1 MNNQSELDAV
11 VLFLREKFDDE
22 FVDHFYKNIPISEV
36 QTIALKGNSEMMG
49 VSISDMIKEVFPE
62 LMEPLDEDVPSEFYM
77 RYVHDPD
84 ADFPLDQEYFEEYK
98 YLTYGEAVTV
108 IKYWNNKLRDK
119 APADRAQ
126 RIASDKIANF
136 ERYTGKLLLIKKEL
150 KDCYDKMIKVLESI
164 E

>member
-1 MNNQSELDAV
+1 MRYKKIDKVDRLEHRLKRLEIASKLLPETTQEQMISDVQEIAFLGIAEMADLHPADMIEEVLPDYFDEMECEGQWSDPTEVVFHDGLSYADAV
-11 VLFLREKFDDE
+11 V
-22 FVDHFYKNIPISEV
+22 
-36 QTIALKGNSEMMG
+36 
-49 VSISDMIKEVFPE
+49 
-62 LMEPLDEDVPSEFYM
+62 
-77 RYVHDPD
+77 
-84 ADFPLDQEYFEEYK
+84 
-98 YLTYGEAVTV
+98 V

-150 KDCYDKMIKVLESI
+150 KDCYDRMIKVLESI